1 MAKNNSAKKAAKAIK
16 RKNKPKLDAK
26 TRRVRHIHTAV
37 TDVYNRLYFTGSSV
51 TKGVKCHNLAS
62 LSALLKDKDFTVGEH
77 IINDKLR
84 TDDVVWRFWIGVFS
98 DDGDEIWCDPLLIDS
113 EPCTVRDFDAFI
125 SPLIKQHIIK
135 INEQQEAEFGTTYTK
150 GYGWAGTPNDTCDLD
165 ASEENFVAWFINR
178 DVCNEEKRKAI
189 IAGEEV
195 EEISVANTIFGGR
208 EEILIEGERRYTKLK
223 RTLGIGKIK
232 EVDESA
238 KTTAEIKA
246 LMAKVA

>member
-1 MAKNNSAKKAAKAIK
+1 MAKNNSVKKAAKANK

-84 TDDVVWRFWIGVFS
+84 TEDVVWRFWIGVFS

-113 EPCTVRDFDAFI
+113 EPCTVRDFDTFI
-125 SPLIKQHIIK
+125 SPLIVQHIEKLDALQI
-135 INEQQEAEFGTTYTK
+135 AEYGVSHTK
-150 GYGWAGTPNDTCDLD
+150 GYGWAATPNDTCDLE

-178 DVCNEEKRKAI
+178 DVCNVEKRKAI
-189 IAGEEV
+189 IAGEIV
-195 EEISVANTIFGGR
+195 EPVSVANTIFGGR
-208 EEILIEGERRYTKLK
+208 EEILIEAERQYTKLK
-223 RTLGIGKIK
+223 RTLGIGKVTH
-232 EVDESA
+232 ETAAD

-246 LMAKVA
+246 LMANVA